1 MARARHQFVA
11 MPPKSN
17 WDWNNRNH
25 ESPHQPDK
33 KRNPTLLPPN
43 HMRLSQPV
51 AVSAGGCFSLAVSA
65 GSADAMM
72 TTMTMTMITMA
83 AAVILLAFFC
93 DGLAEPV
100 KRILAANGA
109 GTHGVHPHELRV
121 FQPELGGCFSRL
133 SPAVLRGLARWTAR
147 LNTSRVSNVG
157 WPPSRGRIW
166 SSSIFRRIFQCSF
179 LQCSI
184 GPPSAK

>member
-1 MARARHQFVA
+1 MAELRRWLF
-11 MPPKSN
+11 
-17 WDWNNRNH
+17 
-25 ESPHQPDK
+25 
-33 KRNPTLLPPN
+33 
-43 HMRLSQPV
+43 QPV
-51 AVSAGGCFSLAVSA
+51 AVLSRQGSKKTLCTIIWPVLATRSLRCRQRATVSAGGCFSLAVSA

-83 AAVILLAFFC
+83 AAVVFFSVFC

-121 FQPELGGCFSRL
+121 FQPGLGGCFSRL

-147 LNTSRVSNVG
+147 LNTSRVSNAG
-157 WPPSRGRIW
+157 WSLSRGRIW
-166 SSSIFRRIFQCSF
+166 RLSKFR
-179 LQCSI
+179 
-184 GPPSAK
+184 